1 MQKFVESSTPVILV
15 VNKIDCAPSACTDL
29 FMKGNFFSKLIF
41 TCAVT
46 GQGIS
51 DLESALLEI
60 FGLNRIPAG
69 GRRWTV
75 NQVYH
80 EYELTPFFF
89 QSNCFFLPMTMNPG
103 VINCVH
109 YGGVGVKISR

>member
-1 MQKFVESSTPVILV
+1 MILV

-29 FMKGNFFSKLIF
+29 FVEGNSFRKHIF

-51 DLESALLEI
+51 DLESAILEI
-60 FGLNRIPAG
+60 VGLNRIPAG

-75 NQVYH
+75 NQVYF
-80 EYELTPFFF
+80 P
-89 QSNCFFLPMTMNPG
+89 
-103 VINCVH
+103 
-109 YGGVGVKISR
+109 